1 MFGRR
6 KKVEQTTI
14 VSRIHTT
21 SPRQGEIVER
31 VEPYTVALESRS
43 EIYERANRIFLRSRS
58 KRLRRSYGII

>member
-1 MFGRR
+1 M
-6 KKVEQTTI
+6 I

-21 SPRQGEIVER
+21 SPGHETNVVER
-31 VEPYTVALESRS
+31 REAYEVSLESRS